1 MSASAAS
8 APSSPYNALRALLLF
23 LTIVILIAGLT
34 LLFATG
40 SLSALIGAPAGSAGI
55 MIDFLIKAL
64 GAICLGM
71 SYIAYCAWRDPVR
84 YIGVI
89 DAMIVTLVFVVLL
102 EIYVLVTGRAA
113 VFPDHVI
120 LWSVIVRA
128 VLLVLLIALR
138 PRGPAISA

>member
-1 MSASAAS
+1 
-8 APSSPYNALRALLLF
+8 
-23 LTIVILIAGLT
+23 V
-34 LLFATG
+34 
-40 SLSALIGAPAGSAGI
+40 LIGAPAGSAGV

-71 SYIAYCAWRDPVR
+71 SYIAYCTWRDPVR

-89 DAMIVTLVFVVLL
+89 DGMIVTLVFIVLL

-113 VFPDHVI
+113 VFPDHTI

-138 PRGPAISA
+138 PRGPAIPA